1 MARSRALRTA
11 LAIGTA
17 GILAMSA
24 ASNALALTS
33 STGVAVT
40 PAATSGPSAKNARGE
55 ISALIVRLRPGRSI
69 EVNGQL
75 RGLNRVTGPIRNS
88 LSVGPYL
95 GLRMY
100 RIDFARPVSERVATR
115 VAAQLARDP
124 GIAFAEPDSTISTQ
138 VSETD

>member
-1 MARSRALRTA
+1 MTRSRGRYSVTA
-11 LAIGTA
+11 C
-17 GILAMSA
+17 
-24 ASNALALTS
+24 
-33 STGVAVT
+33 GVAGLLAVS
-40 PAATSGPSAKNARGE
+40 AATSATALSAITPGALAPSSTSAPFANNAADQ
-55 ISALIVRLRPGRSI
+55 ISALIVRVRPGRSI

-88 LSVGPYL
+88 LSIGPHL

-124 GIAFAEPDSTISTQ
+124 GIAFAEPDSTVSTQ
-138 VSETD
+138 VSGTN